1 MEQLRAYKFRLYP
14 NKTQAAY
21 FNQNFGAV
29 RFVWNQLVAAFNSW
43 SYVGPNPYVSEKTL
57 KDDPEFP
64 WLKDVISYA
73 LQQKRLDFEELKK
86 QFFNKKRSVKLGRP
100 KFKKKGVSSDS
111 FRIPGSSMGGNKC
124 LDFAKGFI
132 KIPKMGR
139 TKIVFDRAFNG
150 ELRQCTFSKNKVGQ
164 YFVSI
169 LVKEDVELK
178 QNTGLSVGIDVGLNH
193 FMVLD
198 NGIKI
203 ENPRW
208 FRESQAELKRAQQHL
223 SRKSKGSNRRE
234 KQRLKVAKIH
244 LKIGNQR
251 KNFHHVV
258 SSWLIDNFD
267 HIFTEDLNVKGMKK
281 NHYLSKSI
289 SDAGWA
295 SFISML
301 NYKSKWYGKSF
312 QKIDRFFASSKVCS
326 SCGEKETSIDWNL
339 RIREW
344 TCSGCGHHHDRDVN
358 AAKNIKIEGIRTLHD
373 LSSEELSDYRR
384 REAVRPKELVL
395 EASSLKRLAVL

>member
-14 NKTQAAY
+14 NKVQAEY
-21 FNQNFGAV
+21 LNQNFGAV

-43 SYVGPNPYVSEKTL
+43 SPIGPNPYVTEKTL
-57 KDDPEFP
+57 KDNEEYP

-73 LQQKRLDFEELKK
+73 LQQKRLDFEEFKK
-86 QFFNKKRSVKLGRP
+86 QFFNKKRLVKLGRP

-124 LDFAKGFI
+124 LDFVKGFI

-139 TKIVFDRAFNG
+139 TKIVFDRTFNG

-178 QNTGLSVGIDVGLNH
+178 RNTGRSVGIDLGLNH
-193 FMVLD
+193 FLVLD

-208 FRESQAELKRAQQHL
+208 FRESQAKLKRAQRHL
-223 SRKSKGSNRRE
+223 SRKKIGSNRRE
-234 KQRLKVAKIH
+234 HQRMKVAKIH
-244 LKIGNQR
+244 LKIANQR
-251 KNFHHVV
+251 KHFHHVV
-258 SSWLIDNFD
+258 SSWLVGNFD
-267 HIFTEDLNVKGMKK
+267 HIFTEDLNIKGMKK
-281 NHYLSKSI
+281 SNLAKSV

-301 NYKSKWYGKSF
+301 SYKSNWYGRSF
-312 QKIDRFFASSKVCS
+312 HKVDRFFPSSKTCS
-326 SCGEKETSIDWNL
+326 TCGEKENGFDWNL
-339 RIREW
+339 GIREW
-344 TCSGCGHHHDRDVN
+344 TCSGCGYRHDRDVN
-358 AAKNIKIEGIRTLHD
+358 AAKNIKIEGFGTLYD

-395 EASSLKRLAVL
+395 AASSLKRLAAL